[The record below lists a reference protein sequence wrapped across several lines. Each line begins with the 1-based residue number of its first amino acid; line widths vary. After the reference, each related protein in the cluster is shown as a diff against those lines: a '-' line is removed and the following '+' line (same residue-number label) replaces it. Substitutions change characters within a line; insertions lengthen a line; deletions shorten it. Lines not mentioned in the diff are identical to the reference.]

1 LVFTPSSELCVTPLS
16 IQRRSVRRF
25 DGLIRDDLVLRYRIE
40 LGHAALSELPAPVSL
55 LKRLEALR
63 KQQFGWRNLAWSRR
77 EVLTIDHARGSPYEL
92 ASGIFVTGKRQSS
105 NKHNARELVFQ
116 ELPSVNATLPPSRVE
131 LDCGMGI
138 AAMTF
143 DVEQDLLVLLEEQGP
158 PQVPPAPFRVHLRSL
173 TSNVPHYNAKDPVL
187 KYDCTTNWDSYT
199 ITMQVLGKHLGVL
212 FSSGVLGDSDYERFV
227 VWDWTTGVIRG
238 VCLPY

>member
-1 LVFTPSSELCVTPLS
+1 M
-16 IQRRSVRRF
+16 
-25 DGLIRDDLVLRYRIE
+25 
-40 LGHAALSELPAPVSL
+40 GHAALSELSAPISL

-77 EVLTIDHARGSPYEL
+77 EILTIDHVRGSPYEL
-92 ASGIFVTGKRQSS
+92 ASGIFVTGKHQSS
-105 NKHNARELVFQ
+105 NKHKHYPRELVFQ
-116 ELPSVNATLPPSRVE
+116 ELPSINATKPPSRVE
-131 LDCGMGI
+131 LDCEMGI

-158 PQVPPAPFRVHLRSL
+158 PRAPPTPFRVHLRSL
-173 TSNVPHYNAKDPVL
+173 TSNVPHYSARDAVL
-187 KYDCTTNWDSYT
+187 KYDCTTNWNCYT

-238 VCLPY
+238 VCPPYGSAE

>member
-1 LVFTPSSELCVTPLS
+1 MQVSK
-16 IQRRSVRRF
+16 RF
-25 DGLIRDDLVLRYRIE
+25 DALIRDNVVLRYRIE
-40 LGHAALSELPAPVSL
+40 LGHAALNDLPASITL

-77 EVLTIDHARGSPYEL
+77 EILTIDHARGSPYEL
-92 ASGIFVTGKRQSS
+92 ASGIFVSGKRQLGG
-105 NKHNARELVFQ
+105 KHYPHELVFQ
-116 ELPSVNATLPPSRVE
+116 ELPSVHATKPPSRVE
-131 LDCGMGI
+131 VDCGIGI

-158 PQVPPAPFRVHLRSL
+158 PQAPPAPFRVHLRSL
-173 TSNVPHYNAKDPVL
+173 TLSVSHYHAKDPVL

-238 VCLPY
+238 VGLPYSPRE